1 LDRINLDDEIR
12 KDIGRYERLL
22 MMYRSGEAHTGEV
35 TPLGH
40 LKDTS
45 QEVERH
51 LGNVIKELQALLR
64 DK

>member
-1 LDRINLDDEIR
+1 MDRINLNDEIG
-12 KDIGRYERLL
+12 KDIERYQRFLV
-22 MMYRSGEAHTGEV
+22 MYRSGEAHTGEV

-45 QEVERH
+45 HEVERH
-51 LGNVIKELQALLR
+51 LGNVVKELHAFLR